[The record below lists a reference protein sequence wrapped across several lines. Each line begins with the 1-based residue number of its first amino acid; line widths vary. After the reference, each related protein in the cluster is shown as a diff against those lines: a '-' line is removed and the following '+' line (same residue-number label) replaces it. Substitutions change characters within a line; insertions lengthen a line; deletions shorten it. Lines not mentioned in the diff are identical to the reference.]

1 VRRSLARS
9 VALGVSLSLLLPAAA
24 MAEGMPQLDFKTPL
38 TTAQVYW
45 GAIIFIVL
53 YVLASRLALP
63 RVASVLEERASN
75 IARDLENAQQA
86 KAKADQAAAEIA
98 DATAKAR
105 ADAQAAINAALD
117 QAKAAAAKQTETLNE
132 RLEQQL
138 REAETR
144 IGAAQAS
151 AMGALRQV
159 ASETAATVIARL
171 TGSPPEQARLDGAIA
186 AALSARGF
194 G

>member
-1 VRRSLARS
+1 MAF
-9 VALGVSLSLLLPAAA
+9 GLLLPATA

-38 TTAQVYW
+38 TTSQVVW

-53 YVLASRLALP
+53 YILASRFALP

-75 IARDLENAQQA
+75 IARDLENAQQS
-86 KAKADQAAAEIA
+86 KAKADQAATEVAE
-98 DATAKAR
+98 ATAKAR
-105 ADAQAAINAALD
+105 AEAQAAINAALD
-117 QAKAAAAKQTETLNE
+117 EAKAAAAKQAATLNE
-132 RLEQQL
+132 RLEKQL
-138 REAETR
+138 EEAEAR
-144 IGAAQAS
+144 IGEARAS

-171 TGSPPEQARLDGAIA
+171 TGIPPEQARLDGAIA
-186 AALSARGF
+186 AALTARGV

>member
-86 KAKADQAAAEIA
+86 KTKADQAAAEMA
-98 DATAKAR
+98 DATARAR

-144 IGAAQAS
+144 IAAAQAS

-159 ASETAATVIARL
+159 ASDTAVTVIARL
-171 TGSPPEQARLDGAIA
+171 TGAPPEQARLDGAIA